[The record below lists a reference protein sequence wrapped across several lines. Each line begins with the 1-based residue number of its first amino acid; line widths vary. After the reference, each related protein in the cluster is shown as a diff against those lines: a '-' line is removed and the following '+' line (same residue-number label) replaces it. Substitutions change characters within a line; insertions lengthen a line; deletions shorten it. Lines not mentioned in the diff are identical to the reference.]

1 MDMADFTKLAEC
13 VVRGHVDANASY
25 PEDLKGKPGV
35 KELVQQAIK
44 EGCAPDDIL
53 NNGLVKGMQE
63 VGRRFRENEYFVP
76 DVLISAKA
84 MKAGS
89 ELLKPL
95 LAQSGAKPLGTV
107 IMGTVEG
114 DMHDIGKNLVVMML
128 EGAGFRVIDLGVNVP
143 PDKFTEAAAANPDA
157 AVVGLS
163 ALLTTTMVNMGK
175 TIQAV
180 KAAKSSLK
188 FLVGGAPVT
197 DSFAKEI
204 GADGYAADASRAV
217 DVAKQLIGVA

>member
-1 MDMADFTKLAEC
+1 MVMADFKKLAEC
-13 VVRGHVDANASY
+13 VVRGHVDANAPY
-25 PEDLKGKPGV
+25 PPDLKGQPGV

-44 EGCAPDDIL
+44 EGCGPEDIL
-53 NNGLVKGMQE
+53 NKGLVKGMEE

-95 LAQSGAKPLGTV
+95 LAKAGAKPLGTV

-128 EGAGFRVIDLGVNVP
+128 EGSGFRVVDMGVNVSSE
-143 PDKFTEAAAANPDA
+143 KFQQAVAANPDA
-157 AVVGLS
+157 TVIGLS

-180 KAAKSSLK
+180 KKSKGSVR
-188 FLVGGAPVT
+188 FMVGGAPVT

-204 GADGYAADASRAV
+204 GADGFAPDASRAV

>member
-1 MDMADFTKLAEC
+1 MADFKKLAEC

-25 PEDLKGKPGV
+25 PPDLKGLPGV

-44 EGCAPDDIL
+44 EGCAPEDIL
-53 NNGLVKGMQE
+53 NKGLVKGMEE

-95 LAQSGAKPLGTV
+95 LAKAGAKPLGTV

-128 EGAGFRVIDLGVNVP
+128 EGSGFRVVDMGVNVSSE
-143 PDKFTEAAAANPDA
+143 KFQQAVAANPDA
-157 AVVGLS
+157 TVIGLS

-180 KAAKSSLK
+180 KKSKGSVK
-188 FLVGGAPVT
+188 FMVGGAPVT

-204 GADGYAADASRAV
+204 GADGFAPDASRAV

>member
-1 MDMADFTKLAEC
+1 MADFKKLAEC
-13 VVRGHVDANASY
+13 VVRGHVDANAPY
-25 PEDLKGKPGV
+25 PPDLKGQPGV

-44 EGCAPDDIL
+44 EGCAPEDIL
-53 NNGLVKGMQE
+53 NKGLVKGMEE

-95 LAQSGAKPLGTV
+95 LAKAGAKPLGTV

-128 EGAGFRVIDLGVNVP
+128 EGSGFRVVDMGVNVSSE
-143 PDKFTEAAAANPDA
+143 KFQQAVAANPDA
-157 AVVGLS
+157 TVIGLS

-180 KAAKSSLK
+180 KKSKGSVK
-188 FLVGGAPVT
+188 FMVGGAPVT

-204 GADGYAADASRAV
+204 GADGFAPDASRAV

>member
-1 MDMADFTKLAEC
+1 
-13 VVRGHVDANASY
+13 VRGHVDANAPY
-25 PEDLKGKPGV
+25 PPDLKGQPGV

-44 EGCAPDDIL
+44 EGCAPEDIL
-53 NNGLVKGMQE
+53 NKGLVKGMEE

-95 LAQSGAKPLGTV
+95 LAKAGAKPLGTV

-128 EGAGFRVIDLGVNVP
+128 EGSGFRVVDMGVNVSSE
-143 PDKFTEAAAANPDA
+143 KFQQAVAANPDA
-157 AVVGLS
+157 AVIGLS
-163 ALLTTTMVNMGK
+163 ALLTTTMVNMSK

-180 KAAKSSLK
+180 KKSKGSVK
-188 FLVGGAPVT
+188 FMVGGAPVT

-204 GADGYAADASRAV
+204 GADGFAPDASRAV

>member
-1 MDMADFTKLAEC
+1 MADFKKLAEC
-13 VVRGHVDANASY
+13 VVRGHVDANAPY
-25 PEDLKGKPGV
+25 PPDLKGQPGV

-44 EGCAPDDIL
+44 EGCAPEDIL
-53 NNGLVKGMQE
+53 NKGLVKGMEE

-95 LAQSGAKPLGTV
+95 LAKAGAKPLGTV

-128 EGAGFRVIDLGVNVP
+128 EGSGFRVVDMGVNVSSE
-143 PDKFTEAAAANPDA
+143 KFQQAVAANPDA
-157 AVVGLS
+157 TVIGLS

-180 KAAKSSLK
+180 KKSKGSIK
-188 FLVGGAPVT
+188 FMVGGAPVT

-204 GADGYAADASRAV
+204 GADGFAPDASRAV

>member
-1 MDMADFTKLAEC
+1 MADFKKLAEC
-13 VVRGHVDANASY
+13 VVRGHVDANAPY
-25 PEDLKGKPGV
+25 PPDLKGQAGV

-44 EGCAPDDIL
+44 EGCGPEDIL
-53 NNGLVKGMQE
+53 NKGLVKGMEE

-95 LAQSGAKPLGTV
+95 LAQVGAKPLGTV

-128 EGAGFRVIDLGVNVP
+128 EGSGFRVIDMGVNVSA
-143 PDKFTEAAAANPDA
+143 DKFKQAVSANPDA
-157 AVVGLS
+157 TVIGLS

-180 KAAKSSLK
+180 KSAKGSVK
-188 FLVGGAPVT
+188 FIVGGAPVT

-204 GADGYAADASRAV
+204 GADGYASDASRAV
-217 DVAKQLIGVA
+217 DVAKQLIGIA

>member
-1 MDMADFTKLAEC
+1 MADFKKLAEC
-13 VVRGHVDANASY
+13 VVRGHVDANAPY
-25 PEDLKGKPGV
+25 PPDLKGQPGV

-44 EGCAPDDIL
+44 EGCAPEDIL
-53 NNGLVKGMQE
+53 NKGLVKGMEE

-95 LAQSGAKPLGTV
+95 LAKAGAKPLGTV

-128 EGAGFRVIDLGVNVP
+128 EGSGFRVVDMGVNVSSE
-143 PDKFTEAAAANPDA
+143 KFQQAVAANPDA
-157 AVVGLS
+157 TVIGLS
-163 ALLTTTMVNMGK
+163 ALITTTMVNMGK

-180 KAAKSSLK
+180 KKSKGSVK
-188 FLVGGAPVT
+188 FMVGGAPVT

-204 GADGYAADASRAV
+204 GADGFAPDASRAV

>member
-1 MDMADFTKLAEC
+1 
-13 VVRGHVDANASY
+13 VRGHVDANAPY
-25 PEDLKGKPGV
+25 PPDLKGQPGV

-44 EGCAPDDIL
+44 EGCAPEDIL
-53 NNGLVKGMQE
+53 NKGLVKGMEE

-95 LAQSGAKPLGTV
+95 LAKAGAKPLGTV

-128 EGAGFRVIDLGVNVP
+128 EGSGFRVVDMGVNVSSE
-143 PDKFTEAAAANPDA
+143 KFQQAVAANPDA
-157 AVVGLS
+157 TVIGLS

-180 KAAKSSLK
+180 KKSKGSVK
-188 FLVGGAPVT
+188 FMVGGAPVT

-204 GADGYAADASRAV
+204 GADGFAPDASRAV

>member
-1 MDMADFTKLAEC
+1 MADFKKLAEC
-13 VVRGHVDANASY
+13 VVRGHVDANAPY
-25 PEDLKGKPGV
+25 PPDLKGQPGV

-44 EGCAPDDIL
+44 EGCAPEDIL
-53 NNGLVKGMQE
+53 NKGLVKGMEE

-95 LAQSGAKPLGTV
+95 LAKAGAKPLGTV

-128 EGAGFRVIDLGVNVP
+128 EGSGFRVVDMGVNVSS
-143 PDKFTEAAAANPDA
+143 DKFQQAVAANPDA
-157 AVVGLS
+157 TVIGLS

-180 KAAKSSLK
+180 KKSKGSVK
-188 FLVGGAPVT
+188 FMVGGAPVT

-204 GADGYAADASRAV
+204 GADGFAPDASRAV

>member
-1 MDMADFTKLAEC
+1 MADFKKLAEC
-13 VVRGHVDANASY
+13 VVRGHVDANAPY
-25 PEDLKGKPGV
+25 PPDLKGQPGV

-44 EGCAPDDIL
+44 EGCAPEDIL
-53 NNGLVKGMQE
+53 NKGLVKGMEE

-95 LAQSGAKPLGTV
+95 LAKAGAKPLGTV

-128 EGAGFRVIDLGVNVP
+128 EGSGFRVVDMGVNVSSE
-143 PDKFTEAAAANPDA
+143 KFQQAVAANPDA
-157 AVVGLS
+157 SVIGLS
-163 ALLTTTMVNMGK
+163 ALLTTTMINMGK

-180 KAAKSSLK
+180 KKSKGSVK
-188 FLVGGAPVT
+188 FMVGGAPVT

-204 GADGYAADASRAV
+204 GADGFAPDASRAV

>member
-1 MDMADFTKLAEC
+1 
-13 VVRGHVDANASY
+13 
-25 PEDLKGKPGV
+25 LKGLPGV

-44 EGCAPDDIL
+44 EGCAPEDIL
-53 NNGLVKGMQE
+53 NKGLVKGMEE

-95 LAQSGAKPLGTV
+95 LAKAGAKPLGTV

-128 EGAGFRVIDLGVNVP
+128 EGSGFRVVDMGVNVSS
-143 PDKFTEAAAANPDA
+143 DKFQQAVAANPDA
-157 AVVGLS
+157 TVIGLS

-180 KAAKSSLK
+180 KKSKGSVK
-188 FLVGGAPVT
+188 FMVGGAPVT

-204 GADGYAADASRAV
+204 GADGFAPDASRAV

>member
-1 MDMADFTKLAEC
+1 MADFKKLAEC
-13 VVRGHVDANASY
+13 VVRGHVDANAPY
-25 PEDLKGKPGV
+25 PPDLKGQPGV

-44 EGCAPDDIL
+44 EGCAPEDIL
-53 NNGLVKGMQE
+53 NKGLVKGMEE

-95 LAQSGAKPLGTV
+95 LAKAGAKPLGTV

-128 EGAGFRVIDLGVNVP
+128 EGSGFRVVDMGVNVSS
-143 PDKFTEAAAANPDA
+143 DKFQQAVAANPDA
-157 AVVGLS
+157 TVIGLS

-180 KAAKSSLK
+180 KKSKGSIK
-188 FLVGGAPVT
+188 FMVGGAPVT

-204 GADGYAADASRAV
+204 GADGFAPDASRAV

>member
-1 MDMADFTKLAEC
+1 
-13 VVRGHVDANASY
+13 VVRGHVDANAPY
-25 PEDLKGKPGV
+25 PPDLKGQPGV

-44 EGCAPDDIL
+44 EGCAPEDIL
-53 NNGLVKGMQE
+53 NKGLVKGMEE

-95 LAQSGAKPLGTV
+95 LAKAGAKPLGTV

-128 EGAGFRVIDLGVNVP
+128 EGSGFRVVDMGVNVSSE
-143 PDKFTEAAAANPDA
+143 KFQQAVAANPDA
-157 AVVGLS
+157 TVIGLS

-180 KAAKSSLK
+180 KKSKGSIK
-188 FLVGGAPVT
+188 FMVGGAPVT

-204 GADGYAADASRAV
+204 GADGFAPDASRAV

>member
-1 MDMADFTKLAEC
+1 MADFKKLAEC
-13 VVRGHVDANASY
+13 VVRGHVDANAPY
-25 PEDLKGKPGV
+25 PPDLKGQPGV

-44 EGCAPDDIL
+44 EGCGPEDIL
-53 NNGLVKGMQE
+53 NKGLVKGMEE

-95 LAQSGAKPLGTV
+95 LAKAGAKPLGTV

-128 EGAGFRVIDLGVNVP
+128 EGSGFRVVDMGVNVSSE
-143 PDKFTEAAAANPDA
+143 KFQQAVAANPDA
-157 AVVGLS
+157 TVIGLS

-180 KAAKSSLK
+180 KKSKGSVR
-188 FLVGGAPVT
+188 FMVGGAPVT

-204 GADGYAADASRAV
+204 GADGFAPDASRAV